1 MNSYVSQSELFGTH
15 TVGANHLNIPKPPAG
30 EPTLLTADEVK
41 TMFHEFGHAVH
52 GMFSHVKYPR
62 FSGTA
67 VPRDF
72 VEYPSQVNEMW
83 AEWPEVLANYA
94 KHYKSGEPMPQALLN
109 KVLAARK
116 FNQGFTTTEYLT
128 ASLIDQAWY
137 QLKPDQIP
145 TDAVAF
151 EKDVLHKAGAD
162 LATVSPRYHSTYFS
176 HVFASGYSAGYYS
189 YIWAEVLDADSV
201 EWFKEHGGLKREN
214 GDHFRKT
221 LLSRGGSED
230 ALKLFHNFSGRDPY
244 IAPLLARR
252 GLDGS

>member
-1 MNSYVSQSELFGTH
+1 MT
-15 TVGANHLNIPKPPAG
+15 
-30 EPTLLTADEVK
+30 
-41 TMFHEFGHAVH
+41 
-52 GMFSHVKYPR
+52 
-62 FSGTA
+62 
-67 VPRDF
+67 
-72 VEYPSQVNEMW
+72 
-83 AEWPEVLANYA
+83 
-94 KHYKSGEPMPQALLN
+94 QALLN

-189 YIWAEVLDADSV
+189 YIWAQVLDSDIG
-201 EWFKEHGGLKREN
+201 EWFKEHGGFYPHN
-214 GDHFRKT
+214 PHPFRT
-221 LLSRGGSED
+221 THPPP
-230 ALKLFHNFSGRDPY
+230 F
-244 IAPLLARR
+244 
-252 GLDGS
+252 